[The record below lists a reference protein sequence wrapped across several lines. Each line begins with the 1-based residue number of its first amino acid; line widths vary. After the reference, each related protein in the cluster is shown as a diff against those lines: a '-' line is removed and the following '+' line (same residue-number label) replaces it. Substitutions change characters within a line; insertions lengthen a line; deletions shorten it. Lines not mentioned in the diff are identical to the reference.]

1 MLRAARNVLLIAL
14 LGVASQAAVTGGSG
28 SSQRTHVVRTGE
40 NLTGIAAAAHVR
52 VADVVRLN
60 HLGDPN
66 RIVIGQRLL
75 LPAPDPPPKALSP
88 ALPSRLRH
96 HPERLAF
103 RPTFRHWAGVYG
115 TPPDLLQALA
125 WVESGWQVH
134 VVSRTGAVG
143 IGQLEPATV
152 AFVSQVLFHLE
163 RPLDPHD
170 PDANIRMS
178 ARFLRLLLDRHDGH
192 ADRALAAYYQGSRSV
207 KRIGLLP
214 ETRHYV
220 ATVLAFRP
228 FFVG

>member
-1 MLRAARNVLLIAL
+1 LLRAARTVLLIAL
-14 LGVASQAAVTGGSG
+14 LGAASQAAVAGGSG
-28 SSQRTHVVRTGE
+28 PPQRGHVVRAGE
-40 NLTGIAAAAHVR
+40 NLTRIAAAAGAS

-60 HLGDPN
+60 HLRDPN
-66 RIVIGQRLL
+66 RIVIGQRLV
-75 LPAPDPPPKALSP
+75 LPAPGPAAKALP
-88 ALPSRLRH
+88 AHLLR

-103 RPTFRHWAGVYG
+103 RPSFRRWAGVYG

-143 IGQLEPATV
+143 IGQLQPATV
-152 AFVSQVLFHLE
+152 AFVSQVLFHLR

-178 ARFLRLLLDRHDGH
+178 ARFLRLLLDTHGGH
-192 ADRALAAYYQGSRSV
+192 ADQAVAAYYQGSASIS
-207 KRIGLLP
+207 RIGLLT
-214 ETRHYV
+214 ETRQYV

-228 FFVG
+228 FFAR

>member
-1 MLRAARNVLLIAL
+1 MLRAARTVLLIAL
-14 LGVASQAAVTGGSG
+14 LGAASQAAVAGGSG
-28 SSQRTHVVRTGE
+28 PPQRAHVVRAGE
-40 NLTGIAAAAHVR
+40 NLTRIAVAAGAS

-60 HLGDPN
+60 HLRDPN
-66 RIVIGQRLL
+66 RIVIGQRLV
-75 LPAPDPPPKALSP
+75 LPAPGAAAKALP
-88 ALPSRLRH
+88 AHLLR

-103 RPTFRHWAGVYG
+103 RPSFRRWAGVYG

-143 IGQLEPATV
+143 IGQLQPATV
-152 AFVSQVLFHLE
+152 AFVSQVLFHLR

-178 ARFLRLLLDRHDGH
+178 ARFLRLLLDTHAGH
-192 ADRALAAYYQGSRSV
+192 ADQAVAAYYQGSASIS
-207 KRIGLLP
+207 RIGLLT
-214 ETRHYV
+214 ETRQYV

-228 FFVG
+228 FFAG